1 MLKKIFLLLSMSASY
16 SVFALQGYGKND
28 GGNNYP
34 LYHVT
39 TLADSGTGSL
49 RDALS
54 QSGRRVVFDVNG
66 TIKLLK
72 PITLSNI
79 NNLTIDGTYNKA
91 QHVNLAISGYGIY
104 LANSHDI
111 ILQNFRIRDAAKYG
125 LLISDNCYNI
135 VADHMSIINSSQN
148 DVEFGKNIDI
158 NNSAHDI
165 TVSYSIIAYE
175 SSNQDV
181 LDTKYKGLLITDNA
195 MAPVSNVALHHNLFY
210 QNYQRSPEIS
220 SPGQFVMVNNII
232 YDWRSYG
239 TRLRN
244 GSQGDLIE
252 NYYET
257 RLLNKQKDALVITND
272 AKQYFLQDN
281 WGVNLNLIPADKQAS
296 NIVGKLPTITTSPA
310 TILLSTLPAQ
320 IGALPHDIQDNTILT
335 GLKR

>member
-1 MLKKIFLLLSMSASY
+1 MLKQIFLLLSITSGYSA
-16 SVFALQGYGKND
+16 FALQGYGKND
-28 GGNNYP
+28 GGNSFP

-39 TLADSGTGSL
+39 TLEDSGAGSL

-66 TIKLLK
+66 VIKLSK
-72 PITLSNI
+72 PITMSNI
-79 NNLTIDGTYNKA
+79 SNLTVDGTYNKA

-104 LANSHDI
+104 LVNSHDI

-125 LLISDNCYNI
+125 LLISNNSYNI
-135 VADHMSIINSSQN
+135 IADHMSIINSSQN

-158 NNSAHDI
+158 NNAAHDV

-195 MAPVSNVALHHNLFY
+195 MTPVTNVALHHNLFY

-220 SPGQFVMVNNII
+220 SPGQFIMVNNII

-239 TRLRN
+239 SRLRN
-244 GSQGDLIE
+244 GSQGDLID
-252 NYYET
+252 NYFET
-257 RLLNKQKDALVITND
+257 RLLNKQKDALVITED
-272 AKQYFLQDN
+272 AKQYFLHDN
-281 WGVNLNLIPADKQAS
+281 WGVNLNLIPADKQAP
-296 NIVGKLPTITTSPA
+296 NVVGKLPTITTSPA
-310 TILLSTLPAQ
+310 DILLKTLPAQ
-320 IGALPHDIQDNTILT
+320 IGALPHDMQDNAILT